1 MKNHNSTSNESTPC
15 VPAMPSLRPCPR
27 CGHPHPRVERRE
39 DGSARVHCSDKTCT
53 YAIVLYPKDLEPL
66 LDAAAMLFVSKLWNQ
81 CRGQ

>member
-1 MKNHNSTSNESTPC
+1 MSTNKTPSNKSKPNI
-15 VPAMPSLRPCPR
+15 PAMPSLRPCPR
-27 CGHPHPRVERRE
+27 CGNAQPLIERRE